1 MTNSYRFGRT
11 MPTQCRFIAG
21 TCLSIGA
28 LLITAAAQQTYNSQ
42 LHRFQTE
49 TVATGLK
56 QPSAMIF
63 LRRHRSISGTTE
75 RHRPLRP

>member
-1 MTNSYRFGRT
+1 
-11 MPTQCRFIAG
+11 MPTQCRFIFG

-56 QPSAMIF
+56 QPSDLPPRRPTF
-63 LRRHRSISGTTE
+63 LA
-75 RHRPLRP
+75 PLRFGVFYLALAQ